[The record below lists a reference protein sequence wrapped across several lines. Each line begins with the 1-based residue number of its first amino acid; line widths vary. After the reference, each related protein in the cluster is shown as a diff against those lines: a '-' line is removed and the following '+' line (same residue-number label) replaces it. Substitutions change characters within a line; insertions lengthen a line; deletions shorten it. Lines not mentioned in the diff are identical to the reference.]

1 MKKGSGWR
9 DMAMREVIVQMIAPA
24 PVLDPKTINSITINE
39 YNNLTLLTGEF
50 RTDLCLAKP

>member
-9 DMAMREVIVQMIAPA
+9 DMAMHEVIIQMITPA
-24 PVLDPKTINSITINE
+24 PLPDPKTINSITINE

-50 RTDLCLAKP
+50 GTDLCLAKP